1 MRGVN
6 IPYLHVSFAGEGLR
20 NFFFSDTK
28 LFPSFGTTST
38 QNTFIWSV
46 SYLCNVEWKNL
57 NLKASNDASERGV
70 VFISRD
76 HNAVK
81 SGDQPCVD
89 VFRDAQKVVLPL
101 ELKHLKNMW
110 ERERE
115 REREKEGEIFHNKA
129 SSIGNRPDIE
139 FPVKVGL
146 HLFIIKN
153 IWNNRVSL
161 LDMMNCKGR
170 GLKEKGG
177 NVYK

>member
-1 MRGVN
+1 M
-6 IPYLHVSFAGEGLR
+6 LK
-20 NFFFSDTK
+20 K
-28 LFPSFGTTST
+28 LFYRWNSNTSKT
-38 QNTFIWSV
+38 
-46 SYLCNVEWKNL
+46 C
-57 NLKASNDASERGV
+57 ER
-70 VFISRD
+70 
-76 HNAVK
+76 
-81 SGDQPCVD
+81 
-89 VFRDAQKVVLPL
+89 
-101 ELKHLKNMW
+101 

-153 IWNNRVSL
+153 IWNNRASL

-170 GLKEKGG
+170 GLKKKEG